1 MRYSL
6 LVTAGPDSPAA
17 ATALHM
23 AEALLQR
30 GHPLFRVFFYRQG
43 VLLASRLPV
52 VSDGE
57 QDLCAEWRALVAQH
71 QLDAVV
77 CIGAA
82 LRRGILDADESRRH
96 HRDADNLAPGFTLGG
111 LGLWAEAV
119 AESDRVLSFGA

>member
-23 AEALLQR
+23 ADALLQR
-30 GHPLFRVFFYRQG
+30 GHDICRIFFYRQG
-43 VLLASRLPV
+43 VLLASSLPV
-52 VSDGE
+52 MSADE
-57 QDLCAEWRALVAQH
+57 PDLCAHWRTFVQQH
-71 QLDAVV
+71 RLDAVV

-82 LRRGILDADESRRH
+82 LRRGILDTDESRRH
-96 HRDADNLAPGFTLGG
+96 HRDAANLAPGFTLGG

-119 AESDRVLSFGA
+119 ATSDRVLSFGA